1 MSIKKYS
8 YKEGWMDWQS
18 WFLIDW
24 QQIVGIALSVIGF
37 YICLI
42 LFTRI
47 VGLRSFSKLSSYD
60 LAMTVGI
67 GSILAST
74 VLSKSTSLLQ
84 GVFAIGMLF
93 LLQALLSI
101 VRRKFKPIKALID
114 NQPIILMANGE
125 YLWQNLKEAKLST
138 NDIKQILRKNGIK
151 SKSEIF
157 AVIMETTADISVI
170 KTNDVQPDWSLFD
183 DIRDNE
189 SLVTAY
195 NDSIKQKSDVKAF
208 SKQ

>member
-1 MSIKKYS
+1 
-8 YKEGWMDWQS
+8 MDWQA
-18 WFLIDW
+18 WLWMDW
-24 QQIVGIALSVIGF
+24 QQIVGITVSVIGF
-37 YICLI
+37 YFFLI
-42 LFTRI
+42 MFTRI

-67 GSILAST
+67 GSILAYT

-84 GVFAIGMLF
+84 GVFAIGVLF

-114 NQPIILMANGE
+114 NQPLVLMTNGE
-125 YLWQNLKEAKLST
+125 YLWDNLKKAKLST

-151 SKSEIF
+151 AKSEVF

-170 KTNDVQPDWSLFD
+170 KNNEVVPDWSLFD
-183 DIRDNE
+183 DIDDKQV
-189 SLVTAY
+189 LVTTY
-195 NDSIKQKSDVKAF
+195 NSNIKQKS
-208 SKQ
+208 QL

>member
-1 MSIKKYS
+1 
-8 YKEGWMDWQS
+8 MDWQT
-18 WFLIDW
+18 WFSINW
-24 QQIVGIALSVIGF
+24 QQVVGIALSVIGF
-37 YICLI
+37 YFCLI

-84 GVFAIGMLF
+84 GVFAIGILF
-93 LLQALLSI
+93 TLQAVLSI
-101 VRRKFKPIKALID
+101 IRRKFKPFKALID
-114 NQPIILMANGE
+114 NQPIILMANGA
-125 YLWQNLKEAKLST
+125 YLYDNLKEAKLSE

-151 SKSEIF
+151 SKSEVF

-170 KTNDVQPDWSLFD
+170 KSSDTNPDWSLFD

-189 SLVTAY
+189 ILVTAY
-195 NDSIKQKSDVKAF
+195 DNGIEQQSRVDVF
-208 SKQ
+208 SK

>member
-1 MSIKKYS
+1 
-8 YKEGWMDWQS
+8 MDWQT
-18 WFLIDW
+18 WFSINW
-24 QQIVGIALSVIGF
+24 QQVVGIALSVIGF
-37 YICLI
+37 YFCLI

-93 LLQALLSI
+93 TLQAVLSI
-101 VRRKFKPIKALID
+101 IRRKFKPFKALID
-114 NQPIILMANGE
+114 NQPIILMANGA
-125 YLWQNLKEAKLST
+125 YLHDNLKEAKLSE

-151 SKSEIF
+151 SKSEVF

-170 KTNDVQPDWSLFD
+170 KSSDTSPDWSLFD

-189 SLVTAY
+189 ILVTTY
-195 NDSIKQKSDVKAF
+195 DNGIEQQSRVDVF
-208 SKQ
+208 SK

>member
-1 MSIKKYS
+1 M
-8 YKEGWMDWQS
+8 EWQS
-18 WFLIDW
+18 WIMIDEY
-24 QQIVGIALSVIGF
+24 QIIGIMVSVIVF
-37 YICLI
+37 YFCLI

-47 VGLRSFSKLSSYD
+47 AGLRSFSKLSSYD

-93 LLQALLSI
+93 LLQALVSI
-101 VRRKFKPIKALID
+101 IRRKVKPIKDLLD
-114 NQPIILMANGE
+114 NQPIILMAHGE
-125 YLWQNLKEAKLST
+125 YLWDNLKEAKIST

-151 SKSEIF
+151 SRSEVF
-157 AVIMETTADISVI
+157 AVVMETTADMSVI
-170 KTNDVQPDWSLFD
+170 KNDDTAPDWSLFD

-189 SLVTAY
+189 LLVQSSSLKTA
-195 NDSIKQKSDVKAF
+195 KAQ
-208 SKQ
+208 SLENKHTK

>member
-1 MSIKKYS
+1 
-8 YKEGWMDWQS
+8 MDWQT
-18 WFLIDW
+18 WFSINW
-24 QQIVGIALSVIGF
+24 QQVVGIALSVIGF
-37 YICLI
+37 YFCLI

-84 GVFAIGMLF
+84 GVFALGMLF
-93 LLQALLSI
+93 TLQAVLSI
-101 VRRKFKPIKALID
+101 IRRKFKPFKALID
-114 NQPIILMANGE
+114 NQPIILMANGA
-125 YLWQNLKEAKLST
+125 YLYDNLKEAKLSE

-151 SKSEIF
+151 SKSEVF

-170 KTNDVQPDWSLFD
+170 KSSDTSPDWSLFD

-189 SLVTAY
+189 ILVTTY
-195 NDSIKQKSDVKAF
+195 DNGIEQQSRVDVF
-208 SKQ
+208 SK

>member
-1 MSIKKYS
+1 
-8 YKEGWMDWQS
+8 MDWRA
-18 WFLIDW
+18 WFLIDG
-24 QQIVGIALSVIGF
+24 QQVAGIVLSVLGF
-37 YICLI
+37 YGCLI
-42 LFTRI
+42 LFTRL

-84 GVFAIGMLF
+84 GVLAIGMLF
-93 LLQALLSI
+93 MLQALLSI
-101 VRRKFKPIKALID
+101 MRRRFKPFKALID
-114 NQPIILMANGE
+114 NQPIILMTNGE
-125 YLWQNLKEAKLST
+125 YLLDNLKEAKLST
-138 NDIKQILRKNGIK
+138 NDIKQILRQNGIK

-170 KTNDVQPDWSLFD
+170 KTSDISPDWSLFD

-189 SLVTAY
+189 ILVTAY
-195 NDSIKQKSDVKAF
+195 NKNIQQTSNVEVF
-208 SKQ
+208 SKS

>member
-1 MSIKKYS
+1 
-8 YKEGWMDWQS
+8 MDWQTWVS
-18 WFLIDW
+18 INW
-24 QQIVGIALSVIGF
+24 QQVVGIALSVIGF
-37 YICLI
+37 YFCLI

-93 LLQALLSI
+93 TLQAVLSI
-101 VRRKFKPIKALID
+101 IRRKFKPFKALID
-114 NQPIILMANGE
+114 NQPIILMANGA
-125 YLWQNLKEAKLST
+125 YLYDNLKEAKLSE

-151 SKSEIF
+151 SKSEVF

-170 KTNDVQPDWSLFD
+170 KSSDTSPDWSLFD

-189 SLVTAY
+189 ILVTTY
-195 NDSIKQKSDVKAF
+195 DNGIEQQSRVDVF
-208 SKQ
+208 SK

>member
-1 MSIKKYS
+1 M
-8 YKEGWMDWQS
+8 EWQS
-18 WFLIDW
+18 WFLIEW
-24 QQIVGIALSVIGF
+24 QQVIGIALSVVGF
-37 YICLI
+37 YFCLI

-84 GVFAIGMLF
+84 GVFAIAMLF
-93 LLQALLSI
+93 LLQALISI
-101 VRRKFKPIKALID
+101 VRRKFKPIKNLLD

-125 YLWQNLKEAKLST
+125 YLWDNLKEAKLST
-138 NDIKQILRKNGIK
+138 NDVKQILRKNGIK
-151 SKSEIF
+151 SLSEVF

-170 KTNDVQPDWSLFD
+170 KSSEGEPDWSLFD

-189 SLVTAY
+189 ILVTAY
-195 NDSIKQKSDVKAF
+195 SDSIKQTDEVEVF
-208 SKQ
+208 SK

>member
-1 MSIKKYS
+1 
-8 YKEGWMDWQS
+8 MDWQA
-18 WFLIDW
+18 WLWMDW
-24 QQIVGIALSVIGF
+24 QQIVGITLSVIGF
-37 YICLI
+37 YLFLI
-42 LFTRI
+42 IFTRI

-101 VRRKFKPIKALID
+101 VRRKFKPIKSLID
-114 NQPIILMANGE
+114 NQPIVLMANGE
-125 YLWQNLKEAKLST
+125 YLWDNLKKAKLST

-151 SKSEIF
+151 AKSEVF

-170 KTNDVQPDWSLFD
+170 KNNEVVPDWSLFD
-183 DIRDNE
+183 DIRDKQV
-189 SLVTAY
+189 LMTAY
-195 NDSIKQKSDVKAF
+195 SSNIIQKS
-208 SKQ
+208 QL

>member
-1 MSIKKYS
+1 M
-8 YKEGWMDWQS
+8 EWQS
-18 WFLIDW
+18 WFLIEW
-24 QQIVGIALSVIGF
+24 QQVIGIALSVVGF
-37 YICLI
+37 YFCLI

-84 GVFAIGMLF
+84 GVFAIAMLF
-93 LLQALLSI
+93 LLQALISI
-101 VRRKFKPIKALID
+101 VRRKFKPIKNLLD
-114 NQPIILMANGE
+114 NQPIILIANGE
-125 YLWQNLKEAKLST
+125 YLWDNLKEAKLST
-138 NDIKQILRKNGIK
+138 NDVKQILRKNGIK
-151 SKSEIF
+151 SLSEVF

-170 KTNDVQPDWSLFD
+170 KSSEGEPDWSLFD

-189 SLVTAY
+189 ILVTAY
-195 NDSIKQKSDVKAF
+195 SDSIKQTDEVEVF
-208 SKQ
+208 SK

>member
-1 MSIKKYS
+1 
-8 YKEGWMDWQS
+8 MDWQA
-18 WFLIDW
+18 WLWMDW
-24 QQIVGIALSVIGF
+24 QQIVGITVSVIGF
-37 YICLI
+37 YFFLI
-42 LFTRI
+42 MFTRI

-84 GVFAIGMLF
+84 GVFAIGVLF

-101 VRRKFKPIKALID
+101 VRRKFKPIKAMID
-114 NQPIILMANGE
+114 NQPVVLMANGE
-125 YLWQNLKEAKLST
+125 YLWDNLKKAKLST

-151 SKSEIF
+151 AKSEVF

-170 KTNDVQPDWSLFD
+170 KNNEVVPDWSLFD
-183 DIRDNE
+183 DIDDKQV
-189 SLVTAY
+189 LVTTY
-195 NDSIKQKSDVKAF
+195 NSNINQKS
-208 SKQ
+208 QL

>member
-1 MSIKKYS
+1 
-8 YKEGWMDWQS
+8 MDWQT
-18 WFLIDW
+18 WFSINW
-24 QQIVGIALSVIGF
+24 QQVVGIALSVIGF
-37 YICLI
+37 YFCLI

-93 LLQALLSI
+93 TLQAVLSI
-101 VRRKFKPIKALID
+101 IRRKFKPFKALID
-114 NQPIILMANGE
+114 NQPIILMANGA
-125 YLWQNLKEAKLST
+125 YLYDNLKEAKFSE

-151 SKSEIF
+151 SKSEVF

-170 KTNDVQPDWSLFD
+170 KSSDTSPDWSLFD

-189 SLVTAY
+189 VLVTAY
-195 NDSIKQKSDVKAF
+195 DNGIEQQSRVDVF
-208 SKQ
+208 SK

>member
-1 MSIKKYS
+1 
-8 YKEGWMDWQS
+8 MDWQA
-18 WFLIDW
+18 WLWMDW
-24 QQIVGIALSVIGF
+24 QQIVGITVSVIGF
-37 YICLI
+37 YFFLI
-42 LFTRI
+42 MFTRI

-84 GVFAIGMLF
+84 GVFAIGVLF

-114 NQPIILMANGE
+114 NQPLVLMANGE
-125 YLWQNLKEAKLST
+125 YLWDNLKKAKLST

-151 SKSEIF
+151 AKSEVF

-170 KTNDVQPDWSLFD
+170 KNNEVVPDWSLFD
-183 DIRDNE
+183 DIDDKQV
-189 SLVTAY
+189 LVTTY
-195 NDSIKQKSDVKAF
+195 NSNINQKS
-208 SKQ
+208 QL

>member
-1 MSIKKYS
+1 M
-8 YKEGWMDWQS
+8 EWAA

-24 QQIVGIALSVIGF
+24 QQIVGIALSVVGF
-37 YICLI
+37 YFCLI

-84 GVFAIGMLF
+84 GVFAVAMLF
-93 LLQALLSI
+93 IIQAVISI
-101 VRRKFKPIKALID
+101 VRRKVKPIKALLD
-114 NQPIILMANGE
+114 NQPIILMAHGE
-125 YLWQNLKEAKLST
+125 YYWNNLKEAKLST

-151 SKSEIF
+151 SKSEVF
-157 AVIMETTADISVI
+157 AVIMETTADMSVI
-170 KTNDVQPDWSLFD
+170 KNNEAIPDWSLFD
-183 DIRDNE
+183 DIRDND
-189 SLVTAY
+189 LL
-195 NDSIKQKSDVKAF
+195 IKPNRDV
-208 SKQ
+208 

>member
-1 MSIKKYS
+1 
-8 YKEGWMDWQS
+8 MDWQT
-18 WFLIDW
+18 WFSINW
-24 QQIVGIALSVIGF
+24 QQVVGIALSVIGF
-37 YICLI
+37 YFCLI

-93 LLQALLSI
+93 TLQAVLSI
-101 VRRKFKPIKALID
+101 IRRKFKPFKALID
-114 NQPIILMANGE
+114 NQPIILMANGA
-125 YLWQNLKEAKLST
+125 YLYDNLKEAKLSE
-138 NDIKQILRKNGIK
+138 NDIKQILSKNGIK
-151 SKSEIF
+151 YKSEFF

-170 KTNDVQPDWSLFD
+170 KSSDTSPDWSLFD

-189 SLVTAY
+189 ILVTTY
-195 NDSIKQKSDVKAF
+195 DNGIEQQSRVDVF
-208 SKQ
+208 SK

>member
-1 MSIKKYS
+1 
-8 YKEGWMDWQS
+8 MDWQV
-18 WFLIDW
+18 WLWMDW
-24 QQIVGIALSVIGF
+24 QQIVGITVSVIGF
-37 YICLI
+37 YFFLI
-42 LFTRI
+42 MFTRI

-84 GVFAIGMLF
+84 GVFAIGVLF

-114 NQPIILMANGE
+114 NQPLVLMANGE
-125 YLWQNLKEAKLST
+125 YLWDNLKKAKLST

-151 SKSEIF
+151 AKSEVF

-170 KTNDVQPDWSLFD
+170 KNNEVVPDWSLFD
-183 DIRDNE
+183 DIDDKQV
-189 SLVTAY
+189 LVTTY
-195 NDSIKQKSDVKAF
+195 NSNIKQKS
-208 SKQ
+208 QL

>member
-1 MSIKKYS
+1 
-8 YKEGWMDWQS
+8 MDWQT
-18 WFLIDW
+18 WFSINW
-24 QQIVGIALSVIGF
+24 QQVVGIALSVIGF
-37 YICLI
+37 YFCLI

-84 GVFAIGMLF
+84 GVFAIGILF
-93 LLQALLSI
+93 TLQAVLSI
-101 VRRKFKPIKALID
+101 IRRKFKPFKALID
-114 NQPIILMANGE
+114 NQPIILMANGA
-125 YLWQNLKEAKLST
+125 YLYDNLKEAKLSE

-151 SKSEIF
+151 SKSEVF

-170 KTNDVQPDWSLFD
+170 KSSDTSPDWSLFD

-189 SLVTAY
+189 ILVTTY
-195 NDSIKQKSDVKAF
+195 DNGIEQQSRVDVF
-208 SKQ
+208 SK

>member
-1 MSIKKYS
+1 
-8 YKEGWMDWQS
+8 MDWQT
-18 WFLIDW
+18 WFSINW
-24 QQIVGIALSVIGF
+24 QQVVGIALSVIGF
-37 YICLI
+37 YFCLI

-93 LLQALLSI
+93 TLQAVLSI
-101 VRRKFKPIKALID
+101 IRRKFKPFKALID
-114 NQPIILMANGE
+114 NQPIILMANGA
-125 YLWQNLKEAKLST
+125 YLYDNLKEAKLSE

-151 SKSEIF
+151 SKSEVF

-170 KTNDVQPDWSLFD
+170 KSSDTSPDWPLFD

-189 SLVTAY
+189 ILVTTY
-195 NDSIKQKSDVKAF
+195 DNGIEQQSRVDVF
-208 SKQ
+208 SK

>member
-1 MSIKKYS
+1 MDW
-8 YKEGWMDWQS
+8 EVWFLMDWQ
-18 WFLIDW
+18 
-24 QQIVGIALSVIGF
+24 QVVGITLSVMGF
-37 YICLI
+37 YFCLI

-74 VLSKSTSLLQ
+74 VLSKSTSLMQ

-93 LLQALLSI
+93 TLQALLSVI
-101 VRRKFKPIKALID
+101 RRKFKPIKALID

-125 YLWQNLKEAKLST
+125 YLLDNLKEAKLST

-170 KTNDVQPDWSLFD
+170 KNSSINPDWSLFD

-189 SLVTAY
+189 ILLSTY
-195 NDSIKQKSDVKAF
+195 DNDIHHESSVEVF
-208 SKQ
+208 SK

>member
-1 MSIKKYS
+1 
-8 YKEGWMDWQS
+8 MDWQT
-18 WFLIDW
+18 WFSINW
-24 QQIVGIALSVIGF
+24 QQVVGIALSVIGF
-37 YICLI
+37 YFCLI

-93 LLQALLSI
+93 TLQAVLSI
-101 VRRKFKPIKALID
+101 IRRKFKPFKALID
-114 NQPIILMANGE
+114 NQPIILMANGA
-125 YLWQNLKEAKLST
+125 YLYDNLKEAKLSE

-151 SKSEIF
+151 SKSEVF

-170 KTNDVQPDWSLFD
+170 KSSDTSPDWSLFD

-189 SLVTAY
+189 ILVTTY
-195 NDSIKQKSDVKAF
+195 DNGIEQQSKVDVF
-208 SKQ
+208 SK

>member
-1 MSIKKYS
+1 
-8 YKEGWMDWQS
+8 MDWQA
-18 WFLIDW
+18 WILMDW
-24 QQIVGIALSVIGF
+24 QQVIGIALSVLGF
-37 YICLI
+37 YVFLI

-84 GVFAIGMLF
+84 GVFAIGILF
-93 LLQALLSI
+93 MLQALLSI
-101 VRRKFKPIKALID
+101 ARRRFKPFKDIID

-125 YLWQNLKEAKLST
+125 FLWDNLKEAKLST
-138 NDIKQILRKNGIK
+138 SDIKQILRKNGVK

-170 KTNDVQPDWSLFD
+170 KTSDASPDWSLFD

-189 SLVTAY
+189 ILVTAY
-195 NDSIKQKSDVKAF
+195 NDSVNRIGSVETF
-208 SKQ
+208 SKS